1 MRLALALTA
10 AASLALAGYAATPK
24 PAASILIGFDCGAA
38 GVVMTAR
45 EEDEFT
51 AACARIERHALQVS
65 Q

>member
-10 AASLALAGYAATPK
+10 AASLALAGYMAKPK
-24 PAASILIGFDCGAA
+24 PPESILSGFDCGAS

-45 EEDEFT
+45 EEDEFP
-51 AACARIERHALQVS
+51 AACARIERHSLGVS